1 MRLSQVIG
9 NFEELVWPRLKLW
22 LRSWFEKKKRKK
34 REAREAF
41 HVEEDAQLEPYDG
54 VVYEYNTLVLQ
65 YGYLTFF
72 AVAFPL
78 YVKRFL
84 FLSHL
89 YIKTIF
95 LPRQARDK
103 HREKHS
109 KTDYRFLRIS
119 LFALLSNTV
128 CENGSVLS
136 R

>member
-1 MRLSQVIG
+1 MSQTIG

-78 YVKRFL
+78 YVKTVSF
-84 FLSHL
+84 FEPFV
-89 YIKTIF
+89 YKN
-95 LPRQARDK
+95 D
-103 HREKHS
+103 
-109 KTDYRFLRIS
+109 
-119 LFALLSNTV
+119 LFAKT
-128 CENGSVLS
+128 GSGQT
-136 R
+136 